1 MIKILILSDD
11 VFGWAEQIINDLPNT
26 KSRIDI
32 NQKSA
37 RIWNETFGFQILAGF
52 DPCYVIAERYNSII
66 LDKYINKNDFD
77 NIISKLLLPDSH
89 INKTTRYKIWE
100 SCADMLGTEINSML
114 RLFQEDYKETTNK
127 TLSNVKTE

>member
-11 VFGWAEQIINDLPNT
+11 VCGWADKIVEDLPNT

-37 RIWNETFGFQILAGF
+37 RIWNETFGFQILAGL
-52 DPCYVIAERYNSII
+52 DPCDVIAERYNSII
-66 LDKYINKNDFD
+66 LDKYINKKDFD

-89 INKTTRYKIWE
+89 INKTERYKIWE
-100 SCADMLGTEINSML
+100 SCADMLGTEINSIL
-114 RLFQEDYKETTNK
+114 RLFPIDSFGVDISTVNNIRSE
-127 TLSNVKTE
+127 